1 MPDLE
6 TYIRKGQ
13 IYTDSRVDEIVD
25 KLNYSVKNLDNRIVE
40 LRKQFDVDII
50 MKQIVKKADGEQ
62 VNSDLKNHEFK
73 IVMLDKNLI

>member
-6 TYIRKGQ
+6 TFIRKGQ

-73 IVMLDKNLI
+73 IVMLDKNLM